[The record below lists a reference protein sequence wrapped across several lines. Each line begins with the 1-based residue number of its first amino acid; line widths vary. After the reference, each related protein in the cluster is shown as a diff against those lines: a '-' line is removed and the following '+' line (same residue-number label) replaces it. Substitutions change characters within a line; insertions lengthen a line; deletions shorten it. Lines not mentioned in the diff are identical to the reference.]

1 MFSLALMFPLLFCR
15 MSPAI
20 RESTPGGLPAC
31 RDSRFQFRHNPGGDG
46 ACPIE
51 IPRVEADGA
60 NPRVAAPAV
69 ALANYRQVVLRDLRC
84 PRIRAHRY
92 LRTEAGGAHRN
103 RVDGSR
109 KEVIRDELVVALHV
123 AARQV
128 EENHAVLLMRT
139 VTDQIDRFHVAL
151 VQGFVQPLDLR
162 LRDDLREQPM

>member
-20 RESTPGGLPAC
+20 RESNPGGLPAC

-69 ALANYRQVVLRDLRC
+69 ALANYRQVLLRDLCC

-92 LRTEAGGAHRN
+92 LRSEAVGVHRN
-103 RVDGSR
+103 RFI
-109 KEVIRDELVVALHV
+109 KIFKTVIRDELVV
-123 AARQV
+123 
-128 EENHAVLLMRT
+128 
-139 VTDQIDRFHVAL
+139 
-151 VQGFVQPLDLR
+151 
-162 LRDDLREQPM
+162 